1 MVKIFEVHTTWTTHS
16 HASST
21 VWLIDH
27 NTMVSIIGRTVI
39 QKKLLDEAQA
49 KGNEELPLTGLTTP
63 EMLAPVLM
71 IFIGYGQVK

>member
-1 MVKIFEVHTTWTTHS
+1 
-16 HASST
+16 
-21 VWLIDH
+21 
-27 NTMVSIIGRTVI
+27 MVSIIGRTVI